1 MSSLQNL
8 LGMMLTGL
16 IVGAIAKLIMPG
28 KDPGGI
34 VGTALIGMI
43 GALIGTLLGRWWN
56 SDPSFVATVPMAI
69 VGSLILLGAYRL
81 LFGSPRKKD

>member
-1 MSSLQNL
+1 MTGLSSL

-34 VGTALIGMI
+34 VGTAIIGMI
-43 GALIGTLLGRWWN
+43 GALIGTLISRWW
-56 SDPSFVATVPMAI
+56 SHDPSAVATIPMAI

-81 LFGSPRKKD
+81 VFGGRRSD

>member
-1 MSSLQNL
+1 MTSLSSL

-16 IVGAIAKLIMPG
+16 IVGVIAKLIMPG

-34 VGTALIGMI
+34 VGTAIIGMI
-43 GALIGTLLGRWWN
+43 GALIGTLIIRWW
-56 SDPSFVATVPMAI
+56 SHDPSAVATIPMAI

-81 LFGSPRKKD
+81 LFGGKRAE